1 MMIDHIRSEVTELLA
16 ADKSGHSIDHVDRV
30 HRLSLELAE
39 KEAADPE
46 IVSLIALLHDVD
58 DYKLFGA
65 KSAREL
71 TNATTILNRHQ
82 VDQKIAHQV
91 LTSISSMGYNH
102 YLDGV
107 RPKLLEGQIVSDA
120 DMCDALGAMGIL
132 RTYAFNN
139 SKGRAFFDKEIT
151 PVTGGLTGDQYRTSS
166 TEHAVQHFF
175 DKLLLIP
182 GILLTEAG
190 REEGEKRITVMIDF
204 LDELFREEGATVWQ
218 EHLHQ
223 FRIQIGR

>member
-1 MMIDHIRSEVTELLA
+1 MLDQIRSEVAELLA

-30 HRLSLELAE
+30 YRLSLELAE
-39 KEAADPE
+39 REGAEPE
-46 IVSLIALLHDVD
+46 TVSLIAFLHDVD

-71 TNATTILNRHQ
+71 TNANKILNRHHI
-82 VDQKIAHQV
+82 DQKIARQV
-91 LTSISSMGYNH
+91 LSSISSIGYNH

-107 RPKLLEGQIVSDA
+107 RPESLEGQIVSDA
-120 DMCDALGAMGIL
+120 DMCDALGALGIL
-132 RTYAFNN
+132 RTYAFND
-139 SKGRAFFDKEIT
+139 SKGRPFFDKNIT
-151 PVTGGLTGDQYRTSS
+151 PVTSGLTGDQYRTSS

-190 REEGEKRITVMIDF
+190 REEGEKRVAVMYDF
-204 LDELFREEGATVWQ
+204 LEELFREEDAVVWQ
-218 EHLHQ
+218 EHLRQ
-223 FRIQIGR
+223 FRTQIGR